1 MTMKPGIKTMK
12 TFGSMLAC
20 VVLASILGTLLLC
33 GVYLLPTEPMERNVR
48 KSAELLEH
56 EGTYPALYSW
66 CTSTLDNFTD
76 AYMLLEASD
85 HSEGT
90 VLERALRNDPGICVR
105 DPRKVLTDHY
115 IEEEPLQESVGYPRY
130 WHGYEI
136 WLKPL
141 LSLTDY
147 AGIRMIRF
155 FYQMGLMI
163 LTCILLWRK
172 KMKRAILPLA
182 LCYLMMMPVVLARN
196 MEMSGCFGVTL
207 WTLIVLLLLKDNR
220 KVPFLFLFAGITTAF
235 FDFSTYPTLTFTM
248 PAVLHFTMNPPE
260 NWKDT
265 LRRFVRI
272 GFYWVVGFAGM
283 WAMKWTLATLVTGE
297 NVFADALNQIQ
308 VRTSDMHQDYVT
320 HVSYFE
326 CAARN
331 ILWFV
336 RTPATALVGLFCVWC
351 VLPFGKKGKG
361 GYGGGKTLPVLPYVL
376 AALVPF
382 AWFAVTI
389 NHSYM
394 HIFFVCKTLAGPAF
408 AVMIWITSIR
418 KGDLS
423 TRAFGS
429 WSR

>member
-1 MTMKPGIKTMK
+1 MTMKPGIKSIK
-12 TFGSMLAC
+12 TFGIMLAC
-20 VVLASILGTLLLC
+20 VVMASILGTLLLC
-33 GVYLLPTEPMERNVR
+33 GAYLLPTEPMEKNVR
-48 KSAELLEH
+48 KSAEIFVREN
-56 EGTYPALYSW
+56 TYPELYSW

-90 VLERALRNDPGICVR
+90 VLERALRNDPGICVL

-115 IEEEPLQESVGYPRY
+115 IEEEPLPEGVGYPRY

-141 LSLTDY
+141 LSLTGY
-147 AGIRMIRF
+147 AGIRIIRGI
-155 FYQMGLMI
+155 YQAALVI
-163 LTCILLWRK
+163 LVCFLLYRK
-172 KMKRAILPLA
+172 KVKRAILPLV

-196 MEMSGCFGVTL
+196 MEMSGCFGVTM
-207 WTLIVLLLLKDNR
+207 WTLAALLLLKDRR
-220 KVPFLFLFAGITTAF
+220 KISFLFLLAGIATAF

-260 NWKDT
+260 NWKET
-265 LRRFVRI
+265 LRWFVRI
-272 GFYWVVGFAGM
+272 GFCWVVGFAGM

-320 HVSYFE
+320 HVSFFE

-331 ILWFV
+331 ILWFI
-336 RTPATALVGLFCVWC
+336 RTPATALAGLFCVWC

-361 GYGGGKTLPVLPYVL
+361 KDAGRALPLLPYVL

-382 AWFAVTI
+382 AWFALTI

-394 HIFFVCKTLAGPAF
+394 HILFVCKTLAGPMF
-408 AVMIWITSIR
+408 AGMVWLTGIWNYKRRSF
-418 KGDLS
+418 DFASLS
-423 TRAFGS
+423 RG
-429 WSR
+429 